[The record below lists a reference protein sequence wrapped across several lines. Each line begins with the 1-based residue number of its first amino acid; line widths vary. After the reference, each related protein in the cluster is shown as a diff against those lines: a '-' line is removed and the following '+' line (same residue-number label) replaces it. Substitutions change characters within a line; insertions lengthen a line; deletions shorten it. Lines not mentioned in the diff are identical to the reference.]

1 MSEVEKV
8 RFYGRT
14 FNADEGYE
22 AKYVSIK
29 LIGPPDYFVGSNDK
43 GNFTIDV
50 PPGNYTISVRNVL
63 YRPVTENIG
72 IFQDTYKDI
81 PLQRAVV

>member
-1 MSEVEKV
+1 MSEVKKV

-14 FNADEGYE
+14 FNADEAYE
-22 AKYVSIK
+22 VPYVSIK

-43 GNFTIDV
+43 GTFSIDV
-50 PPGNYTISVRNVL
+50 PPGNYKLSVRNVL
-63 YRPVTENIG
+63 YRPIFENIG

-81 PLQRAVV
+81 PMQRAVV